1 MKGIPKHDITL
12 ASSQGPPPFAQAA
25 SSCLSELKC
34 RLLWNF
40 WLPPFRSGN
49 IVKSETGHSVQL
61 KDPRCL
67 ELKADSSSGDSEQIG
82 RSLAQ
87 TEKHV
92 CASRYCLPVCNGL
105 LAYWLPW
112 EVVNQW
118 WGKTSMLL
126 EFF

>member
-25 SSCLSELKC
+25 SSCHSELKC

-67 ELKADSSSGDSEQIG
+67 ELKAESSSGDSEQIG